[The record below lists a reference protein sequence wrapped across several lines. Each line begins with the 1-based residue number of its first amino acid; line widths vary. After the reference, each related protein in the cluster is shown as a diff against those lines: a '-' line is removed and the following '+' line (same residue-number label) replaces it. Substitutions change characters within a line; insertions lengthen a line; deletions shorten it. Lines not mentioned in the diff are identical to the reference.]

1 MLRVEDIKHRPD
13 TQDRLDKAAATQL
26 ILEDAMI
33 HIVDHLLRTTGAHR
47 LVLTG
52 GVGLNAIG
60 NMRLLEHFDEAWFEK
75 NQGRKARLHLWV
87 PPVPGDPGV
96 VIGAAWQF
104 AHLAG
109 SPRGAPMTHAFYC
122 GVAPTREAITTAL
135 AADDIASQ
143 AIGEVTTA
151 AGRAAIADLM
161 AFMVAQSGVIA
172 IYQGAAETGPR
183 ALGHRSILA
192 NPCDASARERLNERV
207 KYREAIRPLAPMAT
221 LEAANQYFELLPGAS
236 DADYNAY
243 NYMVLTAQSKPGAR
257 EKIPAVVHADGTGRI
272 QIVRAEDDPLIHA
285 YLKSL
290 GRHIGVEISVNTSF
304 NVAGPIA
311 QTPQHAID
319 TLRRSKGLDVVLM
332 VADDGTVHAAWHGG
346 ARDSGR
352 FTGWLAAWQSA
363 AGKA

>member
-1 MLRVEDIKHRPD
+1 MRQLYSNESMFDSLGMFYSVVSSTQGGWTWLSSEGRYMGAAAWGDMNRASNPYYSRLKHVLHLGDNGEVKLNRAMANWQVDPSHIPYQQPLIEILGEPLQPEQLWNPDAMLRVEDIKHRPD

-26 ILEDAMI
+26 VLEDAMI

-52 GVGLNAIG
+52 GVALNAIG

-122 GVAPTREAITTAL
+122 GVPPTREAITTAL

-143 AIGEVTTA
+143 AIGEVATP
-151 AGRAAIADLM
+151 AGREAIADLM

-192 NPCDASARERLNERV
+192 NPCDAEARERLNERV

-221 LEAANQYFELLPGAS
+221 LEAAQAIF
-236 DADYNAY
+236 
-243 NYMVLTAQSKPGAR
+243 
-257 EKIPAVVHADGTGRI
+257 
-272 QIVRAEDDPLIHA
+272 RA
-285 YLKSL
+285 
-290 GRHIGVEISVNTSF
+290 
-304 NVAGPIA
+304 
-311 QTPQHAID
+311 
-319 TLRRSKGLDVVLM
+319 
-332 VADDGTVHAAWHGG
+332 AAW
-346 ARDSGR
+346 RVGR
-352 FTGWLAAWQSA
+352 RLQRL
-363 AGKA
+363 